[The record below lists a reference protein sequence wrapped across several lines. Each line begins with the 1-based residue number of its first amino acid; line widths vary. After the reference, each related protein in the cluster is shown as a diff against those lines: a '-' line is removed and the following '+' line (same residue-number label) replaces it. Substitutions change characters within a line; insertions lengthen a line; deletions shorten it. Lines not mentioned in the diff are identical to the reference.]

1 MKVKAKVWRTIREM
15 IELDMDLDPTQGRP
29 LSDKYRAVEL
39 AKQTDRG
46 WSFDE
51 LWYSVNDVILAD
63 PDIGKDIEWKTLA
76 DLKA

>member
-39 AKQTDRG
+39 AKQADRG

-51 LWYSVNDVILAD
+51 LWYSVNDVLLVD
-63 PDIGKDIEWKTLA
+63 PDIGNDIEWKTLA